1 LKRENAEERGV
12 AAYLIVEVTDISDPE
27 QVGQY
32 AEQVV
37 PVVERYGGRYIARG
51 PAQLLEGEHQSQV
64 VVIVEFPSME
74 QLQAMYDSDD
84 YAPLKALR
92 QSGSTCNFIGV
103 AGS

>member
-1 LKRENAEERGV
+1 M

-27 QVGQY
+27 SVGQY

-51 PAQLLEGEHQSQV
+51 PAQVLEGEHQSQV

-74 QLQAMYDSDD
+74 QLRAMYDSDE
-84 YAPLKALR
+84 YAPLKTLR
-92 QSGSTCNFIGV
+92 QRGSTCNFLAVEGT
-103 AGS
+103 